1 MSYTA
6 NVHPFGLGTNLSK
19 KNKTASEPSIRYMK
33 VGQKM
38 DSVEQSDVYI
48 RANCIIASEQVLHVI
63 NSINMDDLW
72 CIIIHI

>member
-1 MSYTA
+1 
-6 NVHPFGLGTNLSK
+6 
-19 KNKTASEPSIRYMK
+19 MK